1 MEKVLLKWLYCLSI
15 LIPAIQFMG
24 CSGEEIVSEEET
36 PDSDEITVAQ
46 ESLSCFTDGIEFD
59 ADADSRTVYFSTNC
73 DWVVEAAEGEW
84 CKVSPSGGKT
94 GDGSFVISV
103 EENQGLEKRNT
114 IVTLTAG
121 TAKKTINVMQKGKTA
136 FVEVARTSFEIL
148 PEGEIVTLDITANVS
163 YEIEIPSDCQWIR
176 SVETDDASFEVLAN
190 ESTQERSASLV
201 VKSVCNPVTISVI
214 QKGVPEELVFS
225 DESSLLFANGLDCP
239 ASGASQTISFTVN
252 CAWTVTVE
260 GGDGWC
266 TVLPESGQEGE
277 VSFKVTVNENKE
289 ETERKA
295 TVMLKA
301 GSIIHYM
308 TVTQEGKIPG
318 ITGGNEDYEEE
329 DGSWYER

>member
-1 MEKVLLKWLYCLSI
+1 MQGQSFW
-15 LIPAIQFMG
+15 
-24 CSGEEIVSEEET
+24 
-36 PDSDEITVAQ
+36 
-46 ESLSCFTDGIEFD
+46 
-59 ADADSRTVYFSTNC
+59 R
-73 DWVVEAAEGEW
+73 
-84 CKVSPSGGKT
+84 KT

-214 QKGVPEELVFS
+214 QKECLKNWSFLTKVLYC
-225 DESSLLFANGLDCP
+225 LLMDLIVLRLGL
-239 ASGASQTISFTVN
+239 AKQFHLQSI
-252 CAWTVTVE
+252 
-260 GGDGWC
+260 
-266 TVLPESGQEGE
+266 VLGQ
-277 VSFKVTVNENKE
+277 
-289 ETERKA
+289 
-295 TVMLKA
+295 
-301 GSIIHYM
+301 
-308 TVTQEGKIPG
+308 
-318 ITGGNEDYEEE
+318 
-329 DGSWYER
+329 